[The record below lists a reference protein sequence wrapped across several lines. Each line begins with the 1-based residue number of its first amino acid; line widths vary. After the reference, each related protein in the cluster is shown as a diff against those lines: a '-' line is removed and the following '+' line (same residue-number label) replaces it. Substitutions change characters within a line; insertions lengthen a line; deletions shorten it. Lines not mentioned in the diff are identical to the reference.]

1 MSGGCWQYRNDIA
14 AAEILDCV
22 PMRPYARHAEEQRA
36 LIMRENPLGDAMFTE
51 IVYDVFQQLTL
62 LDLNRSGDLNDEIYQ
77 RYLEEFKR
85 KWRKADGG

>member
-22 PMRPYARHAEEQRA
+22 PMRPYAREAAGQRE
-36 LIMRENPLGDAMFTE
+36 IVMRENPLGDAMFTE

-85 KWRKADGG
+85 KWRKADG